1 MTEKRLC
8 WFWAGMYALC
18 CALGFMIEPTGVV
31 KGLLVFFSLLFF
43 VPGVILLYRAVR
55 DKDRK
60 AVLRIRLL
68 SALSLGMT
76 ALLLL
81 LNVISVLFP
90 EWLGDV
96 LYVLLGLLSVP
107 MLCSQYWVLSMF
119 LWACLLMSSFLF
131 KR

>member
-1 MTEKRLC
+1 MTEKRLY

-18 CALGFMIEPTGVV
+18 AALGFMTGVTGFV

-43 VPGVILLYRAVR
+43 VPGAILLYRAVR
-55 DKDRK
+55 DADRK

-68 SALSLGMT
+68 SALSLGLT

-81 LNVISVLFP
+81 LNVMSVLFP